1 MTLAAVEAAILAND
15 SAYGAMLADRRAGL
29 ITAEEAAII
38 AADLHAEEAHLHD
51 LRFDATNDATN
62 DAPALTAGS
71 DEEIAAEV
79 LADIR
84 AWSPRVA
91 GVVSRWAKRN
101 GLTLC
106 HVDINRF
113 RYEAQNWHG
122 CEAGERAHIDAT
134 DATSEVLV
142 MKVERKQKGR
152 EWFRSICDAP
162 GMDRAEVWERPEVAR
177 CPELA

>member
-15 SAYGAMLADRRAGL
+15 SAYGAMLADRRAGVL
-29 ITAEEAAII
+29 TAEEAAAI

-51 LRFDATNDATN
+51 LRFDATN

-91 GVVSRWAKRN
+91 GVVARWAQRN
-101 GLTLC
+101 SLTLC
-106 HVDINRF
+106 HVDVRRF
-113 RYEAQNWHG
+113 SHEVQGWHH
-122 CEAGERAHIDAT
+122 CEGGERAHIDAT
-134 DATSEVLV
+134 NATGDVLV
-142 MKVERKQKGR
+142 MNAERRQKGR
-152 EWFRSICDAP
+152 EWFRTICDAP
-162 GMDRAEVWERPEVAR
+162 GMDRAEVWDRPTVAR
-177 CPELA
+177 CA

>member
-1 MTLAAVEAAILAND
+1 MNLNAVEAAILAND

-51 LRFDATNDATN
+51 LRFDATNDA
-62 DAPALTAGS
+62 PALTAGS

-91 GVVSRWAKRN
+91 GVVTRWAQRN

-106 HVDINRF
+106 HVDIHRF
-113 RYEAQNWHG
+113 CYEAQNWHG
-122 CEAGERAHIDAT
+122 CEAGDRAHIDAT
-134 DATSEVLV
+134 DATGEVLV

-162 GMDRAEVWERPEVAR
+162 GMNRAEVWERPEVVR
-177 CPELA
+177 CPDLA